1 MKYFI
6 FLIMLAIPLTF
17 ASGQK
22 IGELAPEKPPEVFPS
37 HSWGMDIMFGE
48 GGFGL
53 GTFLRQRF
61 NSSLTGFVD
70 LSISESKDDR
80 EIEFIDYF
88 GQTFTRGKVNR
99 VFIVPLNFGVQ
110 YRLFASQITDNL
122 RPYINA
128 GVGPTLVLTTPYAKE
143 FFKAFGDTKS
153 KIAAGGY
160 VGFGA
165 NFGLSKSN
173 LLGIN
178 VRYYVIH
185 MFDDGVENLEGRF
198 RKDIGHFYV
207 TLNFGIMY

>member
-6 FLIMLAIPLTF
+6 LLITMILPLTF
-17 ASGQK
+17 ISGQK
-22 IGELAPEKPPEVFPS
+22 IGELAPEKPPAEFPS
-37 HSWGMDIMFGE
+37 NSWGMDIMFGE

-53 GTFLRQRF
+53 GTFLRHRF
-61 NSSLTGFVD
+61 NSSLTGFAD
-70 LSISESKDDR
+70 ISLSESKDDR
-80 EIEFIDYF
+80 EVEFIDYF
-88 GQTFTRGKVNR
+88 GQSFTRGKVNR
-99 VFIVPLNFGVQ
+99 VFIVPINFGLQ

-122 RPYINA
+122 RPYING

-143 FFKAFGDTKS
+143 FFKAFGDVKTKF
-153 KIAAGGY
+153 AAGGY

-185 MFDDGVENLEGRF
+185 MFDEGVENLEGRF
-198 RKDIGHFYV
+198 RKDFGHFYL
-207 TLNFGIMY
+207 TINLGIMY